1 MLDRL
6 PGEIL
11 DEIVDHLL
19 TPRLIP
25 AYTFR
30 LNSSQPGWHAV
41 LALLLTLV
49 GLRQA
54 LAPRLFRFLLLVR
67 TNQIDTLLQTT
78 KGSEQYSDHLTY
90 DRQFLSEVLQRN
102 VEECRYADR
111 ARTSFRVP
119 EAASRYEKFSINLLI
134 TTLECDKHVQLHW
147 FPHLTALKM
156 FDEGQWH
163 HAPIHLPHLQYLA
176 ANFHGAVAVSSPKL
190 QRLDLLA
197 DFDNIDPEHF
207 ANWHLS
213 PTVTELN
220 VFVDHPFAFKYEKVL
235 VWLHQLENITT
246 FSARVSHRK
255 RDEPDTAF
263 YWHVLPDLGD
273 AMTQILNRCHH
284 ITLDLLIINH
294 LEFSPTNHNTYYRHG
309 NEDATLILVEPFM
322 AVSKLA
328 PTMQQKLAHIIMLS
342 HVARLG
348 FQFGE
353 VVDNSDLTALALI
366 LNLLLGLHQN
376 YRWTAITRVSIEKCW
391 SRIDEMI
398 LRRFWMEPKSQPLAT
413 ATVWGRIAVNTPRF
427 RRQESFA
434 VDYTPSAGDV
444 DCLSFAPTDGT
455 PTNSQFW
462 SVELAKLDLE
472 QYTLPQRRR
481 SGIWA

>member
-11 DEIVDHLL
+11 EEIVDHVV
-19 TPRLIP
+19 TPASIP
-25 AYTFR
+25 AYTFH
-30 LNSSQPGWHAV
+30 LNLTTPGWKAL
-41 LALLLTLV
+41 LALSLTLV
-49 GLRQA
+49 ALRQA
-54 LAPRLFRFLLLVR
+54 LAPRLFAFLLLVR
-67 TNQIDTLLQTT
+67 TNQIDSLLQAT
-78 KGSEQYSDHLTY
+78 KDCEQYSDHLTY

-102 VEECRYADR
+102 VDECRYADS
-111 ARTSFRVP
+111 ARTSFRVVHD
-119 EAASRYEKFSINLLI
+119 ASRYEKFSMNLLVLV
-134 TTLECDKHVQLHW
+134 LECDKLVQLRW
-147 FPHLTALKM
+147 FPNITALKM
-156 FDEGQWH
+156 FDEGPWSSE
-163 HAPIHLPHLQYLA
+163 PIHLPHLRYLA
-176 ANFHGAVAVSSPKL
+176 ANFDGARAIVAPDL

-197 DFDNIDPEHF
+197 DFDKINPTDF
-207 ANWHLS
+207 VNWQPS
-213 PTVTELN
+213 PSITELN
-220 VFVDHPFAFKYEKVL
+220 VFVDHPFVFKYEKVL
-235 VWLHQLENITT
+235 NWLQQFENITT

-255 RDEPDTAF
+255 RDEPETA
-263 YWHVLPDLGD
+263 YSWHVAVDSGD
-273 AMTQILNRCHH
+273 AMAQILHRCHH
-284 ITLDLLIINH
+284 ITLDLLIINC
-294 LEFSPTNHNTYYRHG
+294 LEFSPHHPPFCKLDTEG
-309 NEDATLILVEPFM
+309 ATLILVEPFL

-328 PTMQQKLAHIIMLS
+328 PTLQQKLARIIMLS
-342 HVARLG
+342 HVSRLG

-376 YRWTAITRVSIEKCW
+376 YRWTAITQVSIEKCW

-455 PTNSQFW
+455 VTNMQFW
-462 SVELAKLDLE
+462 SVELAKIDLE
-472 QYTLPQRRR
+472 QYTLPQRKR